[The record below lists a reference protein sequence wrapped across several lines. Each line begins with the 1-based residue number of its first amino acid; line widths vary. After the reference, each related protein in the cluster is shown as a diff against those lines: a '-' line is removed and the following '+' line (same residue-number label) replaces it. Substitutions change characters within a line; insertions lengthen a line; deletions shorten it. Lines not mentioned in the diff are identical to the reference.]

1 MSIKQECVEH
11 SDPTETEEF
20 ETYMCF
26 NSEHDSHGSINNDDR
41 QFEPSRLKD
50 GGDDSFNI
58 SEISNN
64 NNSDIDIDRV
74 YNQIYK
80 FQLEGVLGNKN
91 IRFVKSNVGHP
102 MLVVDQ
108 FSFHKH
114 STNPK
119 NGRINWRCSKRRVRG
134 INCSSSCYT
143 TNGILHNEWDYFFS
157 IESYRNK
164 ILIFLYHFFWI
175 TCAV

>member
-1 MSIKQECVEH
+1 MSVKQECAEH
-11 SDPTETEEF
+11 RDPTGAEDIEA
-20 ETYMCF
+20 YMCF
-26 NSEHDSHGSINNDDR
+26 STEHDSHESINNDDH
-41 QFEPSRLKD
+41 QFEFNTPTD
-50 GGDDSFNI
+50 DVDDSFNA
-58 SEISNN
+58 N
-64 NNSDIDIDRV
+64 NNSVDSKNSDIGIDRV

-80 FQLEGVLGNKN
+80 FQLEGILGNKN

-143 TNGILHNEWDYFFS
+143 TNGIPT
-157 IESYRNK
+157 K
-164 ILIFLYHFFWI
+164 IKFTRIDDS
-175 TCAV
+175 